1 MKVNRI
7 ILSSAVALL
16 ALCGRPL
23 PSSAADPLASIIERD
38 FSGRADTL
46 TTAFIN
52 QFMSPYGFFW
62 AIPSS
67 HPDHESQSDY
77 LYWQQAHAMD
87 VVIYSYERIRDTDA
101 TKASRYRSF
110 MRGWYNSHAH
120 NWYHDDSDPTGFLN
134 EFTDDMCW
142 ISLTMLHMSE
152 ALQADQYA
160 DMARTL
166 FDNYI
171 EPRGWRD
178 ENGFW
183 GLPWKS
189 NDMGRNACTNSPGCL
204 LACKLYERY
213 GEQKY
218 LDTAIEIY
226 RYMEDQIVNHL
237 GNTGR
242 VEDPALTYTQGTF
255 AEACRRLYHV
265 TGDANKLSMAQKVTL
280 FLATSSACNHNG
292 LLRHEGTSLDQS
304 IFKAVAIPYLVNM
317 ALDTDVDENYRRT
330 FVRCMQRNANAL
342 WSNLNLSAYPAT
354 FCNYYWG
361 EPFDETQVPSLG
373 AMASGA
379 SLMEGMARLGLQ
391 LTAEDPTTVTS
402 VRSNETISPSA
413 VFTLDGRLV
422 RQGAGAARSLPRGL
436 YVVSH
441 RKIAIR

>member
-204 LACKLYERY
+204 LACKLYE
-213 GEQKY
+213 
-218 LDTAIEIY
+218 LY
-226 RYMEDQIVNHL
+226 R
-237 GNTGR
+237 
-242 VEDPALTYTQGTF
+242 
-255 AEACRRLYHV
+255 
-265 TGDANKLSMAQKVTL
+265 
-280 FLATSSACNHNG
+280 
-292 LLRHEGTSLDQS
+292 
-304 IFKAVAIPYLVNM
+304 
-317 ALDTDVDENYRRT
+317 
-330 FVRCMQRNANAL
+330 
-342 WSNLNLSAYPAT
+342 
-354 FCNYYWG
+354 
-361 EPFDETQVPSLG
+361 
-373 AMASGA
+373 
-379 SLMEGMARLGLQ
+379 
-391 LTAEDPTTVTS
+391 
-402 VRSNETISPSA
+402 
-413 VFTLDGRLV
+413 
-422 RQGAGAARSLPRGL
+422 
-436 YVVSH
+436 
-441 RKIAIR
+441 